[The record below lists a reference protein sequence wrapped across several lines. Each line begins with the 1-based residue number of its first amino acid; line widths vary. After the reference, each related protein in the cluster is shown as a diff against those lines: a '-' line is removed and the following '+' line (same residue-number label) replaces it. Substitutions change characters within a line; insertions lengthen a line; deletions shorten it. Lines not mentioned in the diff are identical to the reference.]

1 MIRFEQLVQTVLW
14 NARWV
19 MLLPVVG
26 LLAGAVYFAV
36 QTGLEVWRAL
46 GSGSLEKA
54 LPLMVGA
61 VDLALLASVLII
73 FALGLYELFIAEV
86 RFKRTEG
93 GFENVLVVKSLSD
106 LKTKLG
112 QVILM
117 ILIVKFFE
125 KAQAFS
131 PKAALDF
138 LFYAGAVALLGAAL
152 WLVQAEKTGK

>member
-1 MIRFEQLVQTVLW
+1 MNRLEQAIQNLLW

-73 FALGLYELFIAEV
+73 FALGLYELFIAEI
-86 RFKRTEG
+86 RRPEG
-93 GFENVLVVKSLSD
+93 GLNNVLVVKSLND

-125 KAQAFS
+125 KAQAFG

-152 WLVQAEKTGK
+152 WLVQAEKSGK

>member
-1 MIRFEQLVQTVLW
+1 MNRLEQAVQNLLW
-14 NARWV
+14 SARWV

-46 GSGSLEKA
+46 GSGSLDKA

-73 FALGLYELFIAEV
+73 FALGLYELFIAEF
-86 RFKRTEG
+86 RRPEG
-93 GFENVLVVKSLSD
+93 GLSNVLVVKSLND

-125 KAQAFS
+125 KAQAFA

-152 WLVQAEKTGK
+152 WLVQSDKAK

>member
-1 MIRFEQLVQTVLW
+1 MNRLEQAIQNLLW

-46 GSGSLEKA
+46 GSGSLDKA

-73 FALGLYELFIAEV
+73 FALGLYELFIADI
-86 RFKRTEG
+86 RRPEG
-93 GFENVLVVKSLSD
+93 GLNNVLVVKSLND

-125 KAQAFS
+125 KAQAFA

-152 WLVQAEKTGK
+152 WLVQAEKSGK

>member
-1 MIRFEQLVQTVLW
+1 MNRLELAIQNLLW

-46 GSGSLEKA
+46 GSGSLDRA

-73 FALGLYELFIAEV
+73 FALGLYELFIAEI
-86 RFKRTEG
+86 RRPEG
-93 GFENVLVVKSLSD
+93 GLNNVLVVKSLND

-125 KAQAFS
+125 KAQAFA

-152 WLVQAEKTGK
+152 WLVQAEKSGK

>member
-1 MIRFEQLVQTVLW
+1 MHRVEQIIQTVLW
-14 NARWV
+14 QARWV

-26 LLAGAVYFAV
+26 LLAGAVYFAL

-46 GSGSLEKA
+46 SSNSLEKA

-86 RFKRTEG
+86 TRLEG
-93 GFENVLVVKSLSD
+93 SLNNVLRVHSLND

-117 ILIVKFFE
+117 ILVVKFFE
-125 KAQAFS
+125 KAQAFA
-131 PKAALDF
+131 PKGALDF

-152 WLVQAEKTGK
+152 WLVQAREKPDK

>member
-1 MIRFEQLVQTVLW
+1 VNRLEQAIQNLLW

-46 GSGSLEKA
+46 GSGSLDRA

-86 RFKRTEG
+86 RRPEG
-93 GFENVLVVKSLSD
+93 GLNNVLVVKSLND

-125 KAQAFS
+125 KAQAFA

-152 WLVQAEKTGK
+152 WLVQAEKSGK

>member
-1 MIRFEQLVQTVLW
+1 LNRVEQLIQGLLW
-14 NARWV
+14 QARWV

-36 QTGLEVWRAL
+36 QTGVEVWRAL
-46 GSGSLEKA
+46 SSSSLEKA

-86 RFKRTEG
+86 NRPEG
-93 GFENVLVVKSLSD
+93 SLNNVLVVRSLND

-117 ILIVKFFE
+117 ILVVKFFE

-131 PKAALDF
+131 PKEALDF
-138 LFYAGAVALLGAAL
+138 LYYAGAVAFLGAAL
-152 WLVQAEKTGK
+152 WLVQAKEKPGK

>member
-1 MIRFEQLVQTVLW
+1 MNRLEQAIQNLLW

-46 GSGSLEKA
+46 GSGSLDRA

-86 RFKRTEG
+86 RRPEG
-93 GFENVLVVKSLSD
+93 GLNNVLVVKSLND

-125 KAQAFS
+125 KAQAFA

-152 WLVQAEKTGK
+152 C

>member
-1 MIRFEQLVQTVLW
+1 MNRLEQAIQNLLW

-26 LLAGAVYFAV
+26 LLVGAVYFAV

-73 FALGLYELFIAEV
+73 FALGLYELFIAEI
-86 RFKRTEG
+86 RRPEG
-93 GFENVLVVKSLSD
+93 GLNNVLVVRSLND

-125 KAQAFS
+125 KAQAFA

-152 WLVQAEKTGK
+152 WLVQAEKSSK

>member
-1 MIRFEQLVQTVLW
+1 MNRFDQFVQGLLW
-14 NARWV
+14 QARWV

-36 QTGLEVWRAL
+36 QTGVEVWRAL
-46 GSGSLEKA
+46 SSGSLEKA

-86 RFKRTEG
+86 NRLEG
-93 GFENVLVVKSLSD
+93 SLNVLVVRSLND

-117 ILIVKFFE
+117 ILVVKFFE
-125 KAQAFS
+125 RPRPS
-131 PKAALDF
+131 RPKS
-138 LFYAGAVALLGAAL
+138 AGLPLLRWGR
-152 WLVQAEKTGK
+152 WPF

>member
-1 MIRFEQLVQTVLW
+1 MNRIEQFIQSVLW
-14 NARWV
+14 QARWV

-26 LLAGAVYFAV
+26 LLVGAVYFAV
-36 QTGLEVWRAL
+36 QTVVEVWRAL
-46 GSGSLEKA
+46 SLGRLEAA
-54 LPLMVGA
+54 LPLLVGA

-86 RFKRTEG
+86 KGPEG
-93 GFENVLVVKSLSD
+93 GLSNVLVVKSLND

-117 ILIVKFFE
+117 ILVVKFFE
-125 KAQAFS
+125 KAQAFA

-138 LFYAGAVALLGAAL
+138 LYYAGAVALLGAAL
-152 WLVQAEKTGK
+152 WLVQSREKSDG

>member
-1 MIRFEQLVQTVLW
+1 MSRIEQAIQSVLW
-14 NARWV
+14 QARWV
-19 MLLPVVG
+19 MLIPVVG
-26 LLAGAVYFAV
+26 LLAGSVYFAV

-54 LPLMVGA
+54 LPLMVSA
-61 VDLALLASVLII
+61 VDLSLLASVLII

-86 RFKRTEG
+86 AQLEG
-93 GFENVLVVKSLSD
+93 SLNNVLRVRNLND

-117 ILIVKFFE
+117 ILVVKFFE

-131 PKAALDF
+131 PKVPLDF
-138 LFYAGAVALLGAAL
+138 FFFAGAVALLSVAL
-152 WLVQAEKTGK
+152 WLVQSKDKPIK

>member
-1 MIRFEQLVQTVLW
+1 MEQFIQSVLW
-14 NARWV
+14 QARWV

-46 GSGSLEKA
+46 SSGSLEKA

-73 FALGLYELFIAEV
+73 FALGLYELFIAEL
-86 RFKRTEG
+86 KRPEG
-93 GFENVLVVKSLSD
+93 GLNNVLMVKSLND

-125 KAQAFS
+125 KAQAFA

-152 WLVQAEKTGK
+152 WLVQAEKSAK

>member
-1 MIRFEQLVQTVLW
+1 MNRFDQFVQGLLW
-14 NARWV
+14 QARWV

-36 QTGLEVWRAL
+36 QTGVEVWRAL
-46 GSGSLEKA
+46 SSGSLEKA

-86 RFKRTEG
+86 NRLEG
-93 GFENVLVVKSLSD
+93 SLNVLVVRSLND

-117 ILIVKFFE
+117 ILVVKFFE

-131 PKAALDF
+131 PKGALDF
-138 LFYAGAVALLGAAL
+138 LYYAGAVALLGAAL
-152 WLVQAEKTGK
+152 WLVQAREKPDK

>member
-1 MIRFEQLVQTVLW
+1 MKRLEQLIQSVLW
-14 NARWV
+14 SARWV

-26 LLAGAVYFAV
+26 LLAGAIYFAL

-61 VDLALLASVLII
+61 LDLALLASVLII

-86 RFKRTEG
+86 RQPEG
-93 GFENVLVVKSLSD
+93 GLNNVLIVKSLND

-138 LFYAGAVALLGAAL
+138 LFYAGAVALLGVAL
-152 WLVQAEKTGK
+152 WLVQAEKSSK

>member
-1 MIRFEQLVQTVLW
+1 MNRFDQFVQGLLW
-14 NARWV
+14 QARWV

-36 QTGLEVWRAL
+36 QTGVEVWRAL
-46 GSGSLEKA
+46 SSGSLEKA

-86 RFKRTEG
+86 NRLEG
-93 GFENVLVVKSLSD
+93 SLNVLVVRSLND

-117 ILIVKFFE
+117 ILVVKFFE
-125 KAQAFS
+125 KAQTFS
-131 PKAALDF
+131 PKGALDF
-138 LFYAGAVALLGAAL
+138 LYYAGAVALLGAAL
-152 WLVQAEKTGK
+152 WLVQAREKPDK

>member
-1 MIRFEQLVQTVLW
+1 MNRLEQAIQNLLW

-46 GSGSLEKA
+46 GSGSLDRA

-86 RFKRTEG
+86 RRPEG
-93 GFENVLVVKSLSD
+93 GLNNVLVVKSLND

-125 KAQAFS
+125 KAQAFA

-152 WLVQAEKTGK
+152 WLVQAEKSGK

>member
-1 MIRFEQLVQTVLW
+1 MEQLIQSVLW
-14 NARWV
+14 QARWV

-86 RFKRTEG
+86 NRPEG
-93 GFENVLVVKSLSD
+93 SLNNVLVVRSLND

-117 ILIVKFFE
+117 ILVVKFFE
-125 KAQAFS
+125 KAQAFA
-131 PKAALDF
+131 PKEALDF

-152 WLVQAEKTGK
+152 WLVQAREKPGK

>member
-1 MIRFEQLVQTVLW
+1 MNRLEQAVQNLLW
-14 NARWV
+14 STRWV
-19 MLLPVVG
+19 MLLPVLG
-26 LLAGAVYFAV
+26 LLAGAIYFAL

-46 GSGSLEKA
+46 GSESLDRA

-86 RFKRTEG
+86 RRPEG
-93 GFENVLVVKSLSD
+93 GFNNVLVVKSLND

-125 KAQAFS
+125 KAQAFA

-152 WLVQAEKTGK
+152 WLVQSDKSNK

>member
-1 MIRFEQLVQTVLW
+1 MNRLEQAVQNLLW
-14 NARWV
+14 SARWV

-26 LLAGAVYFAV
+26 LLAGAVYFAL

-46 GSGSLEKA
+46 GSGSLDKA

-86 RFKRTEG
+86 RRPEG
-93 GFENVLVVKSLSD
+93 GLNNVLVVKSLND
-106 LKTKLG
+106 LKAKLG

-125 KAQAFS
+125 KAQAFA
-131 PKAALDF
+131 PKIALDF

-152 WLVQAEKTGK
+152 WLVQSDKPNK